1 MDKLAEFMNCVCNA
15 IPLAKLKAKM
25 EEMDGTGG
33 IVGVPK
39 HSDDTIKEDAKLY
52 NEIISE
58 TNRSRLKVSRP
69 QQFQGGFWMTRKL
82 RGDLIIDL
90 PVEDGS
96 SYKVYVEIKVVR
108 ECSSGEV
115 TSAAISEIRNAV
127 LQTIEY
133 ANGYNAHCAL
143 LVIID
148 AKRMCRMDDEERC
161 MIKKCSML
169 MKGAMSLHVA
179 QAFLPPE
186 PKDSSPVES
195 HSSNDSS
202 HEAEND
208 KWGWEFLR

>member
-108 ECSSGEV
+108 ECSNGEV

-169 MKGAMSLHVA
+169 MKGAMNLHVA

-202 HEAEND
+202 HEAGND

>member
-39 HSDDTIKEDAKLY
+39 HSDDTIKEDTKLY
-52 NEIISE
+52 NEIIAE
-58 TNRSRLKVSRP
+58 ARSVGLKVTRP
-69 QQFQGGFWMTRKL
+69 QQIDGGFWMMRKL
-82 RGDLIIDL
+82 RGDLVIDL
-90 PVEDGS
+90 LNADGKP
-96 SYKVYVEIKVVR
+96 YKVYIEIKVVR
-108 ECSSGEV
+108 ESSNGEV

-179 QAFLPPE
+179 QAFLPPK
-186 PKDSSPVES
+186 PKDSSPIEA

-202 HEAEND
+202 HEVGND
-208 KWGWEFLR
+208 KWDWEFLR